1 MPIQPAGERPVRDII
16 GYIFFFT
23 IGLVSAGMY
32 FYQLHP
38 EHSMES
44 DMPRIKRDVDDV
56 MERGQRMREAW
67 NDDSGDK
74 PESTQSDTVRKD

>member
-1 MPIQPAGERPVRDII
+1 MRDII

-38 EHSMES
+38 EHSMRS
-44 DMPRIKRDVDDV
+44 DLPRIKRDVDDV
-56 MERGQRMREAW
+56 MEKGRRIREAW
-67 NDDSGDK
+67 EDPSTEKNQADTHRDD
-74 PESTQSDTVRKD
+74 